1 MRVTETSGCF
11 QATTIVCMHFMQDF
25 YSQVLQLSSPDFFIE
40 NLERVFFVWNK
51 NGHYG
56 FAYFAHNVGG
66 GDEIE
71 LTNNL
76 NMSVPNS
83 VSFAYW
89 GWDWLLT
96 RIRGGES

>member
-1 MRVTETSGCF
+1 MV
-11 QATTIVCMHFMQDF
+11 
-25 YSQVLQLSSPDFFIE
+25 
-40 NLERVFFVWNK
+40 
-51 NGHYG
+51 HYG

-96 RIRGGES
+96 RIRGGERELIVIKNMSSLVCTILYVALLQTPNTHEYRTRTSTYSHCP

>member
-1 MRVTETSGCF
+1 MWS
-11 QATTIVCMHFMQDF
+11 
-25 YSQVLQLSSPDFFIE
+25 
-40 NLERVFFVWNK
+40 K
-51 NGHYG
+51 NGPRSRAHYG

-66 GDEIE
+66 SDEIE

>member
-1 MRVTETSGCF
+1 
-11 QATTIVCMHFMQDF
+11 MHFMQDF

-40 NLERVFFVWNK
+40 NLERFFLCGTKTATMVL
-51 NGHYG
+51 HIL
-56 FAYFAHNVGG
+56 HTMLVVS
-66 GDEIE
+66 DEIE

>member
-1 MRVTETSGCF
+1 MV
-11 QATTIVCMHFMQDF
+11 
-25 YSQVLQLSSPDFFIE
+25 
-40 NLERVFFVWNK
+40 
-51 NGHYG
+51 HYG

-66 GDEIE
+66 SDEIE

-96 RIRGGES
+96 RIRGGERES

>member
-1 MRVTETSGCF
+1 MHAFYAGLLFASITTVFSGLF
-11 QATTIVCMHFMQDF
+11 HRE
-25 YSQVLQLSSPDFFIE
+25 S
-40 NLERVFFVWNK
+40 RGVFLWSK
-51 NGHYG
+51 NGPRSRAHYG

-66 GDEIE
+66 SDEIE

>member
-1 MRVTETSGCF
+1 MHAFYAGLLFASITTVFSGLF
-11 QATTIVCMHFMQDF
+11 HRE
-25 YSQVLQLSSPDFFIE
+25 SRE
-40 NLERVFFVWNK
+40 VFFVWNK

-66 GDEIE
+66 SDEIE

>member
-1 MRVTETSGCF
+1 MV
-11 QATTIVCMHFMQDF
+11 QA
-25 YSQVLQLSSPDFFIE
+25 LA
-40 NLERVFFVWNK
+40 
-51 NGHYG
+51 HYG

-96 RIRGGES
+96 RIRGGERELIVIKNMSTLVLYGVCVVVVFCCTYSQWDKKI

>member
-1 MRVTETSGCF
+1 MV
-11 QATTIVCMHFMQDF
+11 
-25 YSQVLQLSSPDFFIE
+25 
-40 NLERVFFVWNK
+40 
-51 NGHYG
+51 HYG

-96 RIRGGES
+96 RIRGGERELIVIKNMSSLVCTILYVALLQTPNTQEYRTRTSNYSHCP

>member
-1 MRVTETSGCF
+1 
-11 QATTIVCMHFMQDF
+11 MHFMQDF

-40 NLERVFFVWNK
+40 NLEGVFLWSK
-51 NGHYG
+51 NGPRSRAHYG

-66 GDEIE
+66 SDEIE